1 MQAWPAW
8 RGQGSVPSPDTLTAG
23 TCNCFH
29 GHMIGHVII
38 VPHPQHPF
46 VHLVT
51 TVNYVADKNL
61 VVLIEPFSERG
72 SLKDIIYN
80 VRAYLCMN
88 MLVLFSPMCVCV
100 RVCLSSS
107 RLHLVWAGPASIQ
120 WDVMAWSWVKWGRM
134 VVRCWRVCYTYTMWV
149 CVRWDSCSLGMF
161 IYSTTDAG
169 IY

>member
-1 MQAWPAW
+1 MLTGSSQPVMQARPAW

-23 TCNCFH
+23 TCSCFH

-80 VRAYLCMN
+80 VRVYLCMN
-88 MLVLFSPMCVCV
+88 MLVLFSPMRVCAC
-100 RVCLSSS
+100 VCLSSS
-107 RLHLVWAGPASIQ
+107 RLHLV
-120 WDVMAWSWVKWGRM
+120 
-134 VVRCWRVCYTYTMWV
+134 
-149 CVRWDSCSLGMF
+149 
-161 IYSTTDAG
+161 
-169 IY
+169 